1 MARSRRILV
10 SLESR
15 ATYGYSRNVMRA
27 MRDFP
32 ELECRTL
39 VTGMHLMPEHNDRPG
54 ANYQYTFDVVSSWH
68 IVDRCFKLVT

>member
-27 MRDFP
+27 MRDIS

-39 VTGMHLMPEHNDRPG
+39 APSSLTTGDGFPSRN
-54 ANYQYTFDVVSSWH
+54 
-68 IVDRCFKLVT
+68 